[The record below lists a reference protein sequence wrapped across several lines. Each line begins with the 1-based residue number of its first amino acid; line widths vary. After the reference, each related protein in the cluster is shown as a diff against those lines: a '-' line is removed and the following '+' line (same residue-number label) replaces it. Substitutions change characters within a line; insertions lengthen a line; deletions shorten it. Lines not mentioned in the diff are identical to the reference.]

1 VCQVRDV
8 AKVKLHNLSDVVA
21 DSARWLVVSERV
33 CWEMLGESSLQQAC
47 DCELCLAI
55 VGLPRV
61 RNHLSQRMRDTALRH
76 IEMAVALIMLQVAV
90 TSVVESV
97 LGCLSDEAFQVE
109 VVGKLLAKIW
119 RIEELCSLLE
129 WPSTRIHDLLLG
141 RPLGRDR

>member
-1 VCQVRDV
+1 
-8 AKVKLHNLSDVVA
+8 
-21 DSARWLVVSERV
+21 
-33 CWEMLGESSLQQAC
+33 
-47 DCELCLAI
+47 
-55 VGLPRV
+55 
-61 RNHLSQRMRDTALRH
+61 MRDTALRH

-141 RPLGRDR
+141 RPLGRDRWLII

>member
-97 LGCLSDEAFQVE
+97 LGCLSVEAFQVE
-109 VVGKLLAKIW
+109 VVGKLLAEFW